1 MRPGVEIASP
11 PIPGHTGPATVITA
25 AAKVGY
31 ESPLTT
37 SAGAVD
43 TPLQRRKVSAAGRHE
58 RGLEQTLGFAQDR
71 RWGEISLGFAQDAAL
86 GEISPTRS
94 NG

>member
-11 PIPGHTGPATVITA
+11 PIPGHTGPAAVITA
-25 AAKVGY
+25 AAKLGY
-31 ESPLTT
+31 ESRLTT

-58 RGLEQTLGFAQDR
+58 RAVELTLGFAQ
-71 RWGEISLGFAQDAAL
+71 GAAL
-86 GEISPTRS
+86 GGDSADAIE
-94 NG
+94 